1 VASPF
6 AANLKLNYVCLK
18 PFGLQM
24 FLAWI
29 IQALRAASFRMR
41 LPLPRFEATLLNEV

>member
-1 VASPF
+1 
-6 AANLKLNYVCLK
+6 
-18 PFGLQM
+18 M

-41 LPLPRFEATLLNEV
+41 LPLPRVEINMLNVLNEMEV